1 MNIKQGILYFFDSM
15 YFLMYLLMSYLS
27 VNIPSLSFNTSDPT
41 LLADEGN
48 KMRLKSFEEN

>member
-1 MNIKQGILYFFDSM
+1 MNIKQGILSFFDSM

-27 VNIPSLSFNTSDPT
+27 VNIPSLSFNTSDPS